1 MTPETRLTAFINYAT
16 ARPTAR
22 AGAIRQAVGSDYKV
36 EQDFYLRFRRA
47 VTTDRQRGRDGAAIA
62 AAVTNAT
69 PNKAQRF
76 AELAANWP
84 KVTQRWAHTSPAT
97 IDRTSVVIAGL
108 TVTVAPSFVEQDASG
123 QLEIVIMGYA
133 AERLSAADLDM
144 VLRVVQRAY
153 APLHPAA
160 RIAYVDL
167 AHARVRTTDGKDLSR
182 HDTRIDTDAAGLAYA
197 MRNAA

>member
-1 MTPETRLTAFINYAT
+1 MTPETRLGGFVAYAT

-22 AGAIRQAVGSDYKV
+22 ASAIRQAVGGDYKV

-47 VTTDRQRGRDGAAIA
+47 VTTDRQGPRDGAAIA

-69 PNKAQRF
+69 TKKAQRF

-84 KVTQRWAHTSPAT
+84 KVSQRWAHTSPAAV
-97 IDRTSVVIAGL
+97 DRASVVIAGL
-108 TVTVAPSFVEQDASG
+108 TVTVVPSFVEQEANG

-144 VLRVVQRAY
+144 VLRVVQWAY
-153 APLHPAA
+153 APLYPAA
-160 RIAYVDL
+160 RAAYVDL
-167 AHARVRTTDGKDLSR
+167 AHARVRTTDGQDLRR
-182 HDTRIDTDAAGLAYA
+182 HDIRIETDAAGLAYA